1 MIEFVLTF
9 AILLLIVAG
18 MAVGV
23 MRGRK
28 PISGTCG
35 GLNQLGVDGACEI
48 CGGRP
53 ELCDENDAN
62 MSKIRLRSH
71 PQNSRKIN
79 AFPCTPN
86 LHFCD

>member
-1 MIEFVLTF
+1 MIEFVLSF

-18 MAVGV
+18 MALGV

-48 CGGRP
+48 CGGKP
-53 ELCDENDAN
+53 ELCEEGSAGTALPSDPAINDGKALAT
-62 MSKIRLRSH
+62 RLMR
-71 PQNSRKIN
+71 
-79 AFPCTPN
+79 
-86 LHFCD
+86 